1 MEQILEALRNIDMQ
15 FVVYI
20 GAFVGVLIALEGL
33 RQLLSRSANAEQ
45 AKSRRMQLIQK
56 GATTEEILK
65 ILKPTEKKSFVE
77 RLPFVGDLPVVL
89 RQAGITMAP
98 GAFLMTCFAA
108 TVAIFIVCSQLT
120 SAINALVFAFI
131 IGLFLPILQVR
142 AKRGERMQKL
152 VQQLPDALDLMAR
165 GLKVGHPLN
174 TTLNSVANE
183 MADPV
188 GSEFGIVV
196 DQVSFGDDLTEAF
209 RDFSYRI
216 DQEDVHY
223 LSTAIA
229 IQHGTGGDLA
239 RVLNVLSRTI
249 RDRLNMRKKIK
260 ALTAEGRLTAAF
272 LSFIPIL
279 IFVAMQ
285 VLTPSYYGSIA
296 NEPEAVPLGIAI
308 VVLTVLN
315 ALVLRKLVNFRF

>member
-1 MEQILEALRNIDMQ
+1 MQQFLESLRQIDIQ
-15 FVVYI
+15 YVVYV
-20 GAFVGVLIALEGL
+20 GVFVGVLLFLEGL
-33 RQLLSRSANAEQ
+33 RQLFSRKANAEQ

-56 GATTEEILK
+56 GASTEEILK
-65 ILKPTEKKSFVE
+65 ILKPTDKKSFVE
-77 RLPFVGDLPVVL
+77 RLPFIGDLPVVL

-98 GAFLMTCFAA
+98 GAFLMTCLAA
-108 TVAIFIVCSQLT
+108 TVAVFVICTQLT
-120 SAINALVFAFI
+120 SVLNALIFALI
-131 IGLFLPILQVR
+131 VGLFLPLLQVR
-142 AKRGERMQKL
+142 AKRAERMQKL

-183 MADPV
+183 MQDPI
-188 GSEFGIVV
+188 GSEFGVVV

-249 RDRLNMRKKIK
+249 RDRLNMRKKIT

-272 LSFIPIL
+272 LSFIPVL
-279 IFVAMQ
+279 IFVGMQ

-296 NEPEAVPLGIAI
+296 DEPEALPLGIAI
-308 VVLTVLN
+308 VVLTVFN
-315 ALVLRKLVNFRF
+315 ALVLRRLVNFRF